1 MANNN
6 WKITCLHYGT
16 LSCYKSLFD
25 GGLDQT
31 RYPFV
36 YSGYLLQKDGR
47 NILVDTGVHQ
57 DNIVDGKAWA
67 DSPAEGGNQFV
78 LDALKGEGLT
88 PDDIEIVMYTHLHN
102 DHAGGMLL
110 FPNSQHLFQRA
121 EYYNMLHP
129 LPTQK
134 IRRDYDPRTP
144 GDLAQIKN
152 VRMIDGDFDMG
163 NGIRLFKV
171 PGHSLGGMAIQVQ
184 TAEGK
189 YVITGDMP
197 HIAQSLFPQMDKME
211 VIGGEIVDI
220 TPAPENWGPFILNS
234 VIYDHYACYDSFNK
248 IMMLAE
254 REEPKWFLTG
264 HDMWCV
270 NKKYFG

>member
-110 FPNSQHLFQRA
+110 FPNSQHLFQR
-121 EYYNMLHP
+121 M
-129 LPTQK
+129 
-134 IRRDYDPRTP
+134 
-144 GDLAQIKN
+144 
-152 VRMIDGDFDMG
+152 
-163 NGIRLFKV
+163 
-171 PGHSLGGMAIQVQ
+171 S
-184 TAEGK
+184 
-189 YVITGDMP
+189 IT
-197 HIAQSLFPQMDKME
+197 ICF
-211 VIGGEIVDI
+211 
-220 TPAPENWGPFILNS
+220 TPAHTE
-234 VIYDHYACYDSFNK
+234 DSK
-248 IMMLAE
+248 RL
-254 REEPKWFLTG
+254 
-264 HDMWCV
+264 
-270 NKKYFG
+270 

>member
-110 FPNSQHLFQRA
+110 FQF
-121 EYYNMLHP
+121 
-129 LPTQK
+129 
-134 IRRDYDPRTP
+134 
-144 GDLAQIKN
+144 
-152 VRMIDGDFDMG
+152 
-163 NGIRLFKV
+163 
-171 PGHSLGGMAIQVQ
+171 
-184 TAEGK
+184 TAPVSEG
-189 YVITGDMP
+189 
-197 HIAQSLFPQMDKME
+197 
-211 VIGGEIVDI
+211 
-220 TPAPENWGPFILNS
+220 
-234 VIYDHYACYDSFNK
+234 
-248 IMMLAE
+248 
-254 REEPKWFLTG
+254 
-264 HDMWCV
+264 
-270 NKKYFG
+270 

>member
-1 MANNN
+1 MENMANNN

-88 PDDIEIVMYTHLHN
+88 PDDIEIVMYTHPTTIMQAACCCFPIHSTCFRGMSITICFTPCPHRRFEEIMTRARQATLHR
-102 DHAGGMLL
+102 
-110 FPNSQHLFQRA
+110 S
-121 EYYNMLHP
+121 
-129 LPTQK
+129 
-134 IRRDYDPRTP
+134 
-144 GDLAQIKN
+144 
-152 VRMIDGDFDMG
+152 RM
-163 NGIRLFKV
+163 
-171 PGHSLGGMAIQVQ
+171 
-184 TAEGK
+184 
-189 YVITGDMP
+189 
-197 HIAQSLFPQMDKME
+197 
-211 VIGGEIVDI
+211 
-220 TPAPENWGPFILNS
+220 
-234 VIYDHYACYDSFNK
+234 YA
-248 IMMLAE
+248 
-254 REEPKWFLTG
+254 
-264 HDMWCV
+264 
-270 NKKYFG
+270 

>member
-1 MANNN
+1 
-6 WKITCLHYGT
+6 
-16 LSCYKSLFD
+16 
-25 GGLDQT
+25 
-31 RYPFV
+31 
-36 YSGYLLQKDGR
+36 
-47 NILVDTGVHQ
+47 
-57 DNIVDGKAWA
+57 
-67 DSPAEGGNQFV
+67 
-78 LDALKGEGLT
+78 
-88 PDDIEIVMYTHLHN
+88 MYTHLHN

-110 FPNSQHLFQRA
+110 FPNSQHLFQRD

-211 VIGGEIVDI
+211 VIGGEIVD
-220 TPAPENWGPFILNS
+220 APPKEIELLYFLASSPNRVFTRAQLLDDVWGF
-234 VIYDHYACYDSFNK
+234 D
-248 IMMLAE
+248 
-254 REEPKWFLTG
+254 
-264 HDMWCV
+264 
-270 NKKYFG
+270 YFGDTRTVDVHVKRLREKLEGVSDKWELKTVWGVGYKFETKE

>member
-110 FPNSQHLFQRA
+110 FPNSQHLFQRD

-197 HIAQSLFPQMDKME
+197 HIAQSLFPQMDRWRSLAAKLWISHLHLRTGDPLSSTALSM
-211 VIGGEIVDI
+211 
-220 TPAPENWGPFILNS
+220 TTMPAMTASTRL
-234 VIYDHYACYDSFNK
+234 
-248 IMMLAE
+248 
-254 REEPKWFLTG
+254 
-264 HDMWCV
+264 
-270 NKKYFG
+270 

>member
-78 LDALKGEGLT
+78 LDPNYCGLR
-88 PDDIEIVMYTHLHN
+88 MRN
-102 DHAGGMLL
+102 DATEL
-110 FPNSQHLFQRA
+110 
-121 EYYNMLHP
+121 
-129 LPTQK
+129 
-134 IRRDYDPRTP
+134 
-144 GDLAQIKN
+144 
-152 VRMIDGDFDMG
+152 
-163 NGIRLFKV
+163 
-171 PGHSLGGMAIQVQ
+171 
-184 TAEGK
+184 
-189 YVITGDMP
+189 
-197 HIAQSLFPQMDKME
+197 
-211 VIGGEIVDI
+211 
-220 TPAPENWGPFILNS
+220 
-234 VIYDHYACYDSFNK
+234 DH
-248 IMMLAE
+248 
-254 REEPKWFLTG
+254 R
-264 HDMWCV
+264 
-270 NKKYFG
+270 KKDHQG